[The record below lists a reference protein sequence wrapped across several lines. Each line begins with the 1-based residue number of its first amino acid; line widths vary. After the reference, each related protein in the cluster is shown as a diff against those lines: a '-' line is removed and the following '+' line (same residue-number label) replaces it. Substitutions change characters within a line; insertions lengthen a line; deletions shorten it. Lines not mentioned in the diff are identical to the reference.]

1 MGTDHSSALILTS
14 GASGR
19 VRALFSM
26 RELKRLFTIIHS
38 LILFLLLPFRF
49 VLWQGKMGAVVIR
62 DEKQERKVRAA
73 PQILVKKRNMISV
86 SPPSVPAAVV
96 DEEVAV
102 RRELAIRRVL
112 EDEGGDGSYVRDY
125 SLFTTKR
132 GDTLFTQSWSP
143 FYLNHRGLVV
153 LLHGLNEHSGRY
165 NDFAKQ
171 LNANGFKVYGI
182 DWIGEYSDFVLRCCL
197 IRVERSWWK

>member
-1 MGTDHSSALILTS
+1 MAVETMSMRSDSASALILTS

-38 LILFLLLPFRF
+38 LVLFLLLPFRA
-49 VLWQGKMGAVVIR
+49 VLWPP
-62 DEKQERKVRAA
+62 RKVRAT
-73 PQILVKKRNMISV
+73 PQQIVVKKRSISV
-86 SPPSVPAAVV
+86 SPPLVPAAVV

-112 EDEGGDGSYVRDY
+112 EDEGGGDGSCRVRDY

-143 FYLNHRGLVV
+143 LSLTH
-153 LLHGLNEHSGRY
+153 
-165 NDFAKQ
+165 K
-171 LNANGFKVYGI
+171 
-182 DWIGEYSDFVLRCCL
+182 
-197 IRVERSWWK
+197 